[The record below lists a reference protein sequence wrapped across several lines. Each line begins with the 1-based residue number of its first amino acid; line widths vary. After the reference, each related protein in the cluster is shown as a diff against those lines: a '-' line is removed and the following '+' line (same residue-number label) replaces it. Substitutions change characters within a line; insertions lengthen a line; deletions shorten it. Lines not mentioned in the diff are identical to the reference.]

1 MKSVLRGANLS
12 KRQAL
17 TRTSVVLGAVLA
29 TMQFVPATMKPA
41 SGAADTRP
49 VHLTEAIDPQVGRIL
64 DRSCGDC
71 HSNDTHWPWYSRVAP
86 VSWILSNH
94 VKKGR
99 ERLDF
104 SKWANER
111 HSANELTEVCDA
123 VSDGSMPLRSY
134 TLFHPGAKLSDQ
146 DVEVI
151 CRWTEN
157 ANHAV
162 DSGRPQSAAEHNQQQ
177 LSAWKGDQ

>member
-1 MKSVLRGANLS
+1 MKPVLRGDNLG
-12 KRQAL
+12 KRQIL
-17 TRTSVVLGAVLA
+17 TRTSVVLGLMLTA
-29 TMQFVPATMKPA
+29 MQFVPATRKPA
-41 SGAADTRP
+41 SGGAEAKP
-49 VHLTEAIDPQVGRIL
+49 VHLAEVIDPQVGRIL

-71 HSNDTHWPWYSRVAP
+71 HSNDTHWPWYSRLAP
-86 VSWILSNH
+86 VSWILSKH
-94 VKKGR
+94 VTKGR
-99 ERLDF
+99 QKLDF
-104 SKWANER
+104 SKWASER

-146 DVEVI
+146 DVDVI

-162 DSGRPQSAAEHNQQQ
+162 ESGRPQSAAVHNQQ
-177 LSAWKGDQ
+177 LFAWKGDQ

>member
-1 MKSVLRGANLS
+1 MKQVPRRRNPGTPQIL
-12 KRQAL
+12 KR
-17 TRTSVVLGAVLA
+17 TTIVLGLA
-29 TMQFVPATMKPA
+29 LAGMQLVPATMKTA
-41 SGAADTRP
+41 KGAADTLP
-49 VHLTEAIDPQVGRIL
+49 VHMTEVIDPQVGRIL

-86 VSWILSNH
+86 VSWILSSH

-99 ERLDF
+99 QKLDF
-104 SKWANER
+104 SKWASER

-134 TLFHPGAKLSDQ
+134 TWFHPGAKLSDQ

-177 LSAWKGDQ
+177 LFAWKGDR

>member
-1 MKSVLRGANLS
+1 MKSVLRGVNLS

-17 TRTSVVLGAVLA
+17 TRTSVVLGAVLT

-104 SKWANER
+104 SKWANKR
-111 HSANELTEVCDA
+111 HSTNELTEVCDA

-162 DSGRPQSAAEHNQQQ
+162 DNGRPQSAAEHNQQQ